1 MVNNSDMENNI
12 IEKAKKVK
20 LLFTDCDGVLTDGGI
35 YYSNSGEELKRFSLR
50 DGMGTERLRSLVNID
65 TAIITGESSNIVGRR
80 AKKLNIIELH
90 TQVTDKLKCVN
101 DICKKYHLSISE
113 IAYIGD
119 DTNDYEVM
127 KQAGLSACPN
137 DAISFVKDIADY
149 ITTNN
154 GGYGAYREFVELI
167 IDAKMNH

>member
-1 MVNNSDMENNI
+1 MEKI

-20 LLFTDCDGVLTDGGI
+20 LLFTDCDGVLTDGGV
-35 YYSNSGEELKRFSLR
+35 YYSNNGEEFKKFSIR
-50 DGMGTERLRSLVNID
+50 DGMGTERLRNLVNVD
-65 TAIITGESSNIVGRR
+65 TVIVTGESANIVGRR
-80 AKKLNIIELH
+80 ARKLNINELH
-90 TQVTDKLKCVN
+90 TNITDKLKCVN
-101 DICKKYHLSISE
+101 QICSKYNLSISE

-119 DTNDYEVM
+119 DTNDYEVL

-149 ITTNN
+149 ITPSN
-154 GGYGAYREFVELI
+154 GGYGAYRDFVELI